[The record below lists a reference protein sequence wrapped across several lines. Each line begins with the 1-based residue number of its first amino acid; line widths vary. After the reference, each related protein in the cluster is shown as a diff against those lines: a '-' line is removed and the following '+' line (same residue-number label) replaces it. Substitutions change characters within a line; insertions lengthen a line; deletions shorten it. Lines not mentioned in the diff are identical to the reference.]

1 MAKHRRKLLIVAL
14 AVLSVLVIAAGVACD
29 DVGDS
34 KNPNSGKDTGRVE
47 LVAFNIIPNGF
58 DAAAEYDVVCLD
70 KNRTGVLDLFTI
82 ELVFSNIASN
92 PILSFTMSGNTFTAD
107 DFAKDST
114 PSRIRVRNQS
124 INETE
129 EGETVLEVTEVVY
142 NNSKGTVRLKPS
154 AYNTRKILFDPD
166 FNLTVNYGESSYE
179 EEDASRTINYGS
191 IMGLPTDDK
200 MNREYGVEGKI
211 FAGWYTEP
219 DGKGDK
225 VEGSDSYYYPFDIS
239 LYAYY
244 DVPYRYTVNEN
255 AGTVSITGL
264 KDEYKSTTLLIT
276 IPESIEGYPVT
287 EIADRAFSSVGNN
300 KRFMLPYSVKRIGEY
315 AFYNCDN
322 LNIYMPGVERIEKAA
337 FQYPSGGGSLSFS
350 VLTPKG
356 VTTESM
362 LPSGLKY
369 IGDYAFSGNSMDCNP
384 NSYEA
389 GSSPTISQTLRDT
402 LLLPTSVE
410 QIGKE
415 AFQAS
420 GLKNVY
426 FPEGSPLRPAGD
438 ALPEEVS
445 GDGSDVGFDF
455 EDYFIGEGVFRDS
468 VKLETVYTSY
478 TLSGGD
484 VVESNEPGLGV
495 ISDYMFYNCKALKQV
510 ELAEGL
516 RLIGALAFAS
526 DSAHKMVD
534 LNGVSFPNSL
544 EVLGQQAFANAG
556 LTTVTFK
563 ENSEFKTLGDWAFS
577 QTNITSVTFYSLR
590 TYGKAPFWGN
600 NSISE
605 VRILSDNIA
614 DIRVPDK
621 VSDLGDTAGTQVR
634 YRVPIAVLSDYRS
647 KWGKVYSNSD
657 STGIFDS
664 YKLQIEE
671 IILADEYVN
680 KDAGYAFEPVDEGGA
695 LKADGITDYAKVTYL
710 YGKPE
715 SFEIDDTVEITID
728 GTVRNYTVT
737 DIGGYLTHDTTVTSA
752 AISDTVKKV
761 TLPTTVK
768 RIDDYAFYKM
778 SKLESIAWRTPGG
791 AQEISAYDD
800 AIQLVSIGE
809 YAFRETAL
817 ENFTS
822 SPNLQLI
829 GGEAFTYSALTRV
842 DLTKC
847 TSLTIGKS
855 AFSNNK
861 IENLTLGSGVAGLQ
875 GYCFAYQ
882 TGNPMTITFLG
893 APPKVDTSLDPFFNV
908 EIAGNKVLV
917 PSAYINDY
925 NNRDKINIPTLSG
938 KYVTSL

>member
-1 MAKHRRKLLIVAL
+1 MAKHRRKLLIAAL
-14 AVLSVLVIAAGVACD
+14 AVLSVLLIAAGVACGD
-29 DVGDS
+29 GGGDS

-191 IMGLPTDDK
+191 IMGLPTNDK

-225 VEGSDSYYYPFDIS
+225 VEGNDSYYYPFDIS

-244 DVPYRYTVNEN
+244 DVPYKYTINEN

-276 IPESIEGYPVT
+276 IPESIEDYPVT
-287 EIADRAFSSVGNN
+287 EIADRAFSSVGSG
-300 KRFMLPYSVKRIGEY
+300 KSFMLPYSVKRIGEY
-315 AFYNCDN
+315 AFYNTDK
-322 LNIYMPGVERIEKAA
+322 LKIYMPGVERIEKAA

-350 VLTPKG
+350 VLTPEG

-389 GSSPTISQTLRDT
+389 GSSPTINQTLRDT

-426 FPEGSPLRPAGD
+426 FPEGSWLRPALD

-484 VVESNEPGLGV
+484 VVESNKPGLGV

-510 ELAEGL
+510 ALAEGL

-526 DSAHKMVD
+526 DSAHKIVD

-544 EVLGQQAFANAG
+544 EVLGQEAFANAG
-556 LTTVTFK
+556 LTKVTFK

-577 QTNITSVTFYSLR
+577 QTNIASVTFYSLG

-680 KDAGYAFEPVDEGGA
+680 KDAGYAFEPVDGGGT
-695 LKADGITDYAKVTYL
+695 LNADGEYAKVTYL

-791 AQEISAYDD
+791 AQEISADD
-800 AIQLVSIGE
+800 GAIQLVSIGE

-861 IENLTLGSGVAGLQ
+861 IENLTLGAGVEELK
-875 GYCFAYQ
+875 GYCFANQ
-882 TGNPMTITFLG
+882 DTGTAPMRIEFKG
-893 APPKVDTSLDPFFNV
+893 APPTVETNLDPFGGNIVGTVVVPEAFYYKFV
-908 EIAGNKVLV
+908 EDDIS
-917 PSAYINDY
+917 SAL
-925 NNRDKINIPTLSG
+925 RDK
-938 KYVTSL
+938 YVKG